1 MFKWSDKIQDNMKQ
15 GIEYMTLAAHQGH
28 IGAMY
33 AMAVVQVEGYEHY
46 HSCVLSEKLFKA
58 VLERG
63 NSSKIVQQ
71 AFYNYLED
79 RHTVAAMYYLE
90 SSYLGYEAGLVNSAI
105 LLDKYEIFEER
116 KSLVNS
122 FEDDAVLFKL
132 ASLVGFDKKALIS
145 NAYEDLFSMNLDID
159 SDFSVETG
167 TSIATLA
174 ALRLLRSAS
183 QEQNSF
189 ATVRL
194 GDYYYYG
201 RAGLPVNY
209 SKAYYLY
216 LSAQSMNKSHDFQAQ
231 AYLSTGFM
239 SQFGIGTQRN
249 LLRAREDYD
258 KATRLGGSLTYIAL
272 FAKVLLELEYMFKI
286 DLEMLLQGKYAETFK
301 RVIHN
306 LDPFE
311 QSSSFSQFALFGAVL
326 LFLLVVRKRTA
337 NQMKHLIED
346 KEEGLDH

>member
-1 MFKWSDKIQDNMKQ
+1 MFKWSDKIQDNMKLA
-15 GIEYMTLAAHQGH
+15 IEYMTLAAHQGH

-33 AMAVVQVEGYEHY
+33 AMAVVQIEGYEHY
-46 HSCVLSEKLFKA
+46 HSCLLSEKLFKA

-79 RHTVAAMYYLE
+79 RHTVASMYYLE
-90 SSYLGYEAGLVNSAI
+90 SAYLGYEAGVVNSAI
-105 LLDKYEIFEER
+105 LLDKYEIFAER
-116 KSLVNS
+116 TSLIKT
-122 FEDDAVLFKL
+122 FERDEILSRLSNLLK
-132 ASLVGFDKKALIS
+132 FDKKKLVEA
-145 NAYEDLFSMNLDID
+145 AYEDLLSMDLDID
-159 SDFSVETG
+159 VNYKEDTNASVAI
-167 TSIATLA
+167 SA

-209 SKAYYLY
+209 TKAYYLY
-216 LSAQSMNKSHDFQAQ
+216 LAAQNMNKSQDFQAQ

-249 LLRAREDYD
+249 LARAREDYE
-258 KATRLGGSLTYIAL
+258 KASRLGGSLSYIAL
-272 FAKVLLELEYMFKI
+272 FSKVLLELEYMFKI
-286 DLEMLLQGKYAETFK
+286 DMELLLQGKYYETLRRIF
-301 RVIHN
+301 HN
-306 LDPFE
+306 IDPLE
-311 QSSSFSQFALFGAVL
+311 NSSSLSQGIAVCL
-326 LFLLVVRKRTA
+326 VIAFLMVLRKRTT
-337 NQMKHLIED
+337 NQMKLMLED
-346 KEEGLDH
+346 KGDELLH